1 MTNVA
6 YKLNSDNPNLPIGFI
21 TDSFETEESAV
32 EGYHVC
38 SKEVFSTLLAGN
50 VDLMRSFENRVIGI
64 KEAHPNL
71 PEFPRRSNQ
80 GAEPVDQVLMAEK
93 KKQIE
98 DAMKAQAQN
107 QADAE
112 LFQQFLAWKRSQ
124 EPGS

>member
-1 MTNVA
+1 MTNIA
-6 YKLNSDNPNLPIGFI
+6 YKVNTDNPNLPTGFI
-21 TDSFETEESAV
+21 VDSFETDESAV

-38 SKEVFSTLLAGN
+38 SKEVFSTLIANN
-50 VDLMRSFENRVIGI
+50 VALMRAFETRNDI

-71 PEFPRRSNQ
+71 PEFPRRPNQ
-80 GAEPVDQVLMAEK
+80 QAEPVDPTITAQI

-98 DAMKAQAQN
+98 DLQKQQSQS

-124 EPGS
+124 DPNS